1 MEKLKKKVIPGISST
16 FFALA
21 CLENRSWK
29 SALSHGKNP
38 TEVFVGILI
47 RMTALNEPAKGK
59 IKFKYQKM
67 ENQFKGKVAI
77 VTGGSFG
84 IGKATALS
92 FAKKG
97 AKVAIVDWV
106 EDSETINA
114 IKAIGGEVIFI
125 KCDVSKREA
134 VRAMVEKTISTFGRL
149 DYAFNNAGIEG
160 ENGKTQECT
169 EENWDK
175 TIAVNLKGI
184 WLCMKY
190 EIPEMLRQG
199 KGVIIN
205 CASIAGL
212 VGFAGLPAYVASKH
226 GVLGLTKTSALEYA
240 KLGIRVNAV
249 CPGAIKTAMIDRIT
263 GNKKEAEEQFAEME
277 PIGRLGQPEEVANA
291 VLWLCSDEASFV
303 TGHPMAVD
311 GGWIAQ

>member
-1 MEKLKKKVIPGISST
+1 MET
-16 FFALA
+16 
-21 CLENRSWK
+21 
-29 SALSHGKNP
+29 
-38 TEVFVGILI
+38 
-47 RMTALNEPAKGK
+47 
-59 IKFKYQKM
+59 
-67 ENQFKGKVAI
+67 QFKNKVAI

-84 IGKATALS
+84 IGKATAIA

-97 AKVAIVDWV
+97 ARVTIADLV
-106 EDSETINA
+106 EDAEVVNA
-114 IKAIGGEVIFI
+114 IKALGGEVNFI
-125 KCDVSKREA
+125 KCDVSKTED
-134 VRAMVEKTISTFGRL
+134 VKAMIEKTIATFGRL

-160 ENGKTQECT
+160 SNGTTQECT

-190 EIPEMLRQG
+190 EIPEILKQG

-205 CASIAGL
+205 CASVAGL
-212 VGFAGLPAYVASKH
+212 IGFPGLPAYVASKH
-226 GVLGLTKTSALEYA
+226 GVIGLTKTSALECA

-249 CPGAIKTAMIDRIT
+249 CPGAIKTPMIDRIT
-263 GNKKEAEEQFAEME
+263 GNKKEVEEQFTGLE

-303 TGHPMAVD
+303 TGHAMAVD
-311 GGWIAQ
+311 GGWVAQ